1 MPVYLYWG
9 DDTYRLMQAVQQL
22 RDQVLDPHWAA
33 FNYDRLP
40 PESTV
45 AGLNQAMTPPL
56 GSNARLVWLEETT
69 LTQHCPEDLWEEVER
84 TLAQLPPTTH
94 LLLTTSNKPDGR
106 LKSTKIL
113 KKTAIVREFSQLAPW
128 DEEGILQQVQR
139 EAEQRD
145 LALSPAAAQKLAEAV
160 GNDSRRLAMELEK
173 LALFTAGQQ
182 DPISP
187 EQVEA
192 LVPASA
198 YNSFQLA
205 GSLRKGN
212 LEQALRILTHLL
224 DHNEPALRILA
235 VLVGQFRTWLWVRL
249 LLDQGERDPKVIAQK
264 AEIGNPNRVYFLQKE
279 VGSLESSALLRVM
292 QQLLQLEYQLKQG
305 QPEREVFQEAL
316 IQIVAFLQKGSSS
329 RSRSQTSA
337 AALLGER
344 GTVGPAS
351 RSTAT

>member
-22 RDQVLDPHWAA
+22 RDQVLDPDWAA

-40 PESTV
+40 PESTLV
-45 AGLNQAMTPPL
+45 GLSQAMTPPL

-69 LTQHCPEDLWEEVER
+69 LTQHCPEELWEAVER

-94 LLLTTSNKPDGR
+94 LLLTSSSKPDGR

-113 KKTAIVREFSQLAPW
+113 KKVAIVREFPQLPPW
-128 DEEGILQQVQR
+128 DEEGILRQVYSEARQR
-139 EAEQRD
+139 H
-145 LALSPAAAQKLAEAV
+145 LKLSPAAAQKLAEAV

-173 LALFTAGQQ
+173 LALFTAAQE

-187 EQVEA
+187 EQIEA

-205 GSLRKGN
+205 AALRQGN
-212 LEQALRILTHLL
+212 LDQALPILAHLL
-224 DHNEPALRILA
+224 DHNEPALKILA

-249 LLDQGERDPKVIAQK
+249 LLEEGERDPKVIAQK
-264 AEIGNPNRVYFLQKE
+264 AEIANPNRVYFLQKE
-279 VGSLESSALLRVM
+279 VGSLESAALLKAM

-316 IQIVAFLQKGSSS
+316 IQI
-329 RSRSQTSA
+329 
-337 AALLGER
+337 
-344 GTVGPAS
+344 
-351 RSTAT
+351 ATILRKSC

>member
-1 MPVYLYWG
+1 MPVYFYWG
-9 DDTYRLMQAVQQL
+9 EDHYRLLQAVQQL
-22 RDQVLDPHWAA
+22 RDQVLDPDWAA

-56 GSNARLVWLEETT
+56 GAAARLVWLEDTH
-69 LTQHCPEDLWEEVER
+69 LTQHCPEELWEEVER

-94 LLLTTSNKPDGR
+94 LLLTTTGKPDGR

-113 KKTAIVREFSQLAPW
+113 KRTAIVREFPQLAAW
-128 DEEGILQQVQR
+128 DEEGILKQVHSEAAQR
-139 EAEQRD
+139 E
-145 LALSPAAAQKLAEAV
+145 LKLSPAAAQKLAEAV

-182 DPISP
+182 QPIAP
-187 EQVEA
+187 EQIEA

-205 GSLRKGN
+205 GSLRKGD
-212 LEQALRILTHLL
+212 LDQALVILTHLL
-224 DHNEPALRILA
+224 DQNEPALKILA

-264 AEIGNPNRVYFLQKE
+264 AEIGNPNRVYFLQRE
-279 VGSLESSALLRVM
+279 VASLKAVTLLKVM
-292 QQLLQLEYQLKQG
+292 QQLLHLEYGLKQG
-305 QPEREVFQEAL
+305 QPERGAFQETL
-316 IQIVAFLQKGSSS
+316 IHIVAILKGSF
-329 RSRSQTSA
+329 
-337 AALLGER
+337 
-344 GTVGPAS
+344 P
-351 RSTAT
+351 

>member
-1 MPVYLYWG
+1 M
-9 DDTYRLMQAVQQL
+9 
-22 RDQVLDPHWAA
+22 
-33 FNYDRLP
+33 
-40 PESTV
+40 
-45 AGLNQAMTPPL
+45 
-56 GSNARLVWLEETT
+56 
-69 LTQHCPEDLWEEVER
+69 
-84 TLAQLPPTTH
+84 
-94 LLLTTSNKPDGR
+94 
-106 LKSTKIL
+106 
-113 KKTAIVREFSQLAPW
+113 
-128 DEEGILQQVQR
+128 QR
-139 EAEQRD
+139 EAQQRN

-279 VGSLESSALLRVM
+279 VGSLKTTALLKAM
-292 QQLLQLEYQLKQG
+292 QQLLQLEYNLKQG
-305 QPEREVFQEAL
+305 QPERDAFQEAL
-316 IQIVAFLQKGSSS
+316 IQIVAI
-329 RSRSQTSA
+329 
-337 AALLGER
+337 LGEGR
-344 GTVGPAS
+344 AQS
-351 RSTAT
+351 K